1 MGEKTITIGLG
12 AYERL
17 LKEGIKYQHIRQA
30 LFNGATLN
38 YNGEELH
45 FDDDSVQA
53 VLRAIDPEGYAEV
66 LKKLQDREKELKC
79 E

>member
-38 YNGEELH
+38 YSGEELR

-53 VLRAIDPEGYAEV
+53 VLRAIDPEGYAET
-66 LKKLQDREKELKC
+66 LIILQDREKKQKC
-79 E
+79 V